1 MIRSSSYGSFSQ
13 GITPALS
20 GAPDAKIFSPSGD
33 YIAGNTWGINYN
45 EGSPDYIEFNNA
57 SSVTSRIALDDGSA
71 HFALGGGNVGI
82 GNSSPT
88 TRLQIGD
95 GGDGYANGLTIRSNY
110 PTIYFRD
117 TDNRSAMIHVNSNT
131 FHLLRGCGNDGVGGG
146 NNWCTTS
153 NGYWPLTINLENNDA
168 TFGGGVYA
176 FNYFYNSDRRLKENI
191 VPLDDALGKI
201 RKLNGYTYDWKSSK
215 KSDIGV
221 IAQEVEEVYPQL
233 VGESKDGSG
242 TTIKTV
248 EYGNL
253 VAPLIEATKTIA
265 NTNDAQD
272 KEIAE
277 LKAQIAE
284 LKQVVKHLESSKK

>member
-1 MIRSSSYGSFSQ
+1 M
-13 GITPALS
+13 
-20 GAPDAKIFSPSGD
+20 
-33 YIAGNTWGINYN
+33 
-45 EGSPDYIEFNNA
+45 
-57 SSVTSRIALDDGSA
+57 
-71 HFALGGGNVGI
+71 
-82 GNSSPT
+82 
-88 TRLQIGD
+88 
-95 GGDGYANGLTIRSNY
+95 YAQ
-110 PTIYFRD
+110 
-117 TDNRSAMIHVNSNT
+117 
-131 FHLLRGCGNDGVGGG
+131 
-146 NNWCTTS
+146 
-153 NGYWPLTINLENNDA
+153 
-168 TFGGGVYA
+168 
-176 FNYFYNSDRRLKENI
+176 NYFYESDRRLKENI